1 MLENLLDVDR
11 IPKELS
17 EAILSKTEGN
27 AFFLE
32 EVLRSLIESGA
43 IVFNNGRAVFQSEVG
58 HLHVPD
64 TVQGVLASRIDR
76 LPAAEKTTLQT
87 AAVLGREFDDLL
99 LARVVPQSIPAAAL
113 SKCVNGLVRRE
124 FLRPHGF
131 ICLMQAREYIFKHA
145 LTQEVSY
152 QTLLLAH
159 RKELLRRAGEA
170 LEALWPE
177 KLDECAG
184 VLGQHFAK
192 AELPEM
198 VVGSAIEESRPVML
212 FGPGERKHSFIAVAD
227 VAAFAIAATQNPAA
241 GNQKLALGGPD
252 AISWREIVAIAEQVL
267 GRAIPIQTV
276 KPMDVPQL
284 PELIVALLS
293 GMEMAD
299 VIIPMEETAR
309 EFGAQQTSARQFIGR
324 IFLPGTGC

>member
-1 MLENLLDVDR
+1 MILIAGATGYLGGTIARGLLQQGQRVRMLMRPESDGSQLAAAGAQVAHGDLKDAV
-11 IPKELS
+11 S
-17 EAILSKTEGN
+17 
-27 AFFLE
+27 
-32 EVLRSLIESGA
+32 LRTACAGA
-43 IVFNNGRAVFQSEVG
+43 
-58 HLHVPD
+58 D
-64 TVQGVLASRIDR
+64 TVITTANSAQRGGADNTESVDLNGNRDLIDTARAEGVR
-76 LPAAEKTTLQT
+76 
-87 AAVLGREFDDLL
+87 
-99 LARVVPQSIPAAAL
+99 
-113 SKCVNGLVRRE
+113 
-124 FLRPHGF
+124 H
-131 ICLMQAREYIFKHA
+131 YIFVSAYGADAAHPVPFLAAKGRTEEYLRGSG
-145 LTQEVSY
+145 LTY
-152 QTLLLAH
+152 TILAPH
-159 RKELLRRAGEA
+159 VFMDV
-170 LEALWPE
+170 WIP
-177 KLDECAG
+177 
-184 VLGQHFAK
+184 
-192 AELPEM
+192 M